1 MQRHV
6 GTVCCLPYLINFHIL
21 CIYIISQII
30 YMILFNVLYH
40 HSYVIYTFI
49 ELKIDGEDIL
59 QRASLQKDTKQLF
72 YIMICIRW
80 MYIITLGYNYLQYK
94 IISLKINIYFI
105 LYI

>member
-1 MQRHV
+1 MHIKVQRYV
-6 GTVCCLPYLINFHIL
+6 GIVCCSPYSINFHLL

-59 QRASLQKDTKQLF
+59 QRTSLQKDTKQLF
-72 YIMICIRW
+72 HIMIYIR
-80 MYIITLGYNYLQYK
+80 
-94 IISLKINIYFI
+94 
-105 LYI
+105 

>member
-1 MQRHV
+1 MH
-6 GTVCCLPYLINFHIL
+6 LYF
-21 CIYIISQII
+21 SQII

-49 ELKIDGEDIL
+49 ELKIDGKDIL
-59 QRASLQKDTKQLF
+59 QRTSLQKDTKQLF

-94 IISLKINIYFI
+94 ITSLKINIYFI